1 MFPKFSK
8 DNQVLNIILV
18 TIYLVIVQFIFYLVF
33 YIPFIGKFL
42 SGFVPVA
49 RFFMY
54 ALMAIEL
61 QEILDY
67 KSLKQK
73 ISKFQIVLIAFC
85 FSVVFT
91 SSYFAEYVH
100 YPYKIAHRLDASPA
114 KISREFESHLKRQTG
129 SSGFI
134 GFMKFKFEQPV
145 RISGDEID
153 SVTGDVDDLGGLVI
167 AIINLILLIFPLIL
181 FFILN
186 NLLGLQIGGGLIYFA
201 FWYVMSGLIVYW
213 CFII

>member
-1 MFPKFSK
+1 MFPKFP
-8 DNQVLNIILV
+8 DNNKALNIILV
-18 TIYLVIVQFIFYLVF
+18 TIYFVIAQFILYLVF

-54 ALMAIEL
+54 GFMGLEFK
-61 QEILDY
+61 EIL
-67 KSLKQK
+67 KSKPLDQKVNKLK
-73 ISKFQIVLIAFC
+73 VMLIALC

-100 YPYKIAHRLDASPA
+100 YPYRLAYRLDASPA
-114 KISREFESHLKRQTG
+114 KVSRDFDSHLKRQTG

-145 RISGDEID
+145 RVSGDQIE
-153 SVTGDVDDLGGLVI
+153 SVAGDVEDLGGLVI

-186 NLLGLQIGGGLIYFA
+186 NLLGLQIGGGLIYFT
-201 FWYVMSGLIVYW
+201 FWYVMSGLIVYGL
-213 CFII
+213 FV